1 MMMMDRRNTVFVV
14 VHGKKIMKVEIGTE
28 RQSRAG
34 RKADISEVDVTR
46 NRLKCRRIDPAMRT
60 WNNTEHRAVIEDY
73 IRTLLWTTGR
83 KECRQGTRVNSDA
96 VAGTTTMNIT
106 TAYSIKQTLKL
117 ATDIEQINTTKHT
130 CSTLTTD
137 VDLQTSAADE
147 IVESMSLNLVE
158 ATMIRET
165 VTTSW
170 SVENATDVKWMT
182 ISMRDCHVAV
192 TGMSMIDT
200 TRRRCHLLVAV
211 RTQTGGE
218 QLTLMA

>member
-1 MMMMDRRNTVFVV
+1 MMDRRNTVFVV

-117 ATDIEQINTTKHT
+117 ATDIEQVSI
-130 CSTLTTD
+130 
-137 VDLQTSAADE
+137 
-147 IVESMSLNLVE
+147 IVVS
-158 ATMIRET
+158 
-165 VTTSW
+165 
-170 SVENATDVKWMT
+170 
-182 ISMRDCHVAV
+182 VAV
-192 TGMSMIDT
+192 VVVTVV
-200 TRRRCHLLVAV
+200 VAV
-211 RTQTGGE
+211 IFVVVVFISRIFHFQAKYGWLTRPLLSCRIWKLIV
-218 QLTLMA
+218 QLGQPQPVFANPYLQLATSEM